1 MNLSKRLGWLLPFSI
16 LLMGCA
22 AETSEQPD
30 SNGEMARL
38 QSEHMDHCLSR
49 PEYQSRDPEKIEEH
63 CRCVFTTAMRGLSDD
78 EQLTAAFYLYGETH
92 KAIKERFRANP
103 PDLDAMGPAVEAV
116 AKAAKTCR
124 L

>member
-22 AETSEQPD
+22 AEPSEKTD

-38 QSEHMDHCLSR
+38 QSEHMEHCVSR
-49 PEYQSRDPEKIEEH
+49 REYQSRDLKKIEKH

-78 EQLTAAFYLYGETH
+78 EQFTAAFYLYGETD
-92 KAIKERFRANP
+92 KAFKERFRANP
-103 PDLDAMGPAVEAV
+103 PDLDAMGPAIEAV